1 MECSAIPAKVIAT
14 CFALVAF
21 AAALAIGYAVD
32 NPTVT
37 ILYRALVT
45 MLLCWPVGYAVG
57 AVAQRV
63 NEKAITDYKA
73 RHPMTVEEPPD
84 SPSSSS
90 STSTSASEAAGA
102 APASSPSPERNSPSS
117 PAA

>member
-21 AAALAIGYAVD
+21 AAALAIGYAVE
-32 NPTVT
+32 NPTST
-37 ILYRALVT
+37 ILYRAIVT

-63 NEKAITDYKA
+63 NEKAIANYKD
-73 RHPMTVEEPPD
+73 RHPMTAQEPP
-84 SPSSSS
+84 
-90 STSTSASEAAGA
+90 
-102 APASSPSPERNSPSS
+102 SSPPPSADIFAPDAAQERNTPSS

>member
-21 AAALAIGYAVD
+21 AAALAIGYAVE
-32 NPTVT
+32 NPTST
-37 ILYRALVT
+37 ILYRAIVT

-63 NEKAITDYKA
+63 NEKAIANYKD
-73 RHPMTVEEPPD
+73 RHPMTAQE

-90 STSTSASEAAGA
+90 SAETSA
-102 APASSPSPERNSPSS
+102 PPPDSPPDSPQERNSPSS